1 MSMGPCEHKRIS
13 YLRKMTAAELPPGLD
28 SVESWEAWMDKREPP
43 IDPKCLDCGQPMPYP
58 VRETKEGG
66 I

>member
-1 MSMGPCEHKRIS
+1 MACEHARIR
-13 YLRKMTAAELPPGLD
+13 YLRKMGAQELPTNLTTIEG
-28 SVESWEAWMDKREPP
+28 WEAYIKDRKE
-43 IDPKCLDCGQPMPYP
+43 IIEPKCLDCGQPMPYP